1 MLNDYYMAA
10 AERLI
15 YCPLDGSFNW
25 GQSSDVR
32 PHLRGKPAGSKF
44 SDGYVYITHEGKRL
58 LAHRLAWVKLTG
70 SAPEG
75 QMDHVNMVRSDNRAS
90 NLRLASVTENNR
102 NRTRQANNTSGYKG
116 VTFHKGTGKYQAK
129 ICANKKRISLGYFA
143 DAATAA
149 QAYQNAVGEHHG
161 QFARFQ

>member
-44 SDGYVYITHEGKRL
+44 SDGYVYITHDGKRL
-58 LAHRLAWVKLTG
+58 LAHRIAWIKLTG
-70 SAPEG
+70 GVPEG
-75 QMDHVNMVRSDNRAS
+75 QMDHINMVRSDNRAS

-102 NRTRQANNTSGYKG
+102 NRTRQANNTSGYK
-116 VTFHKGTGKYQAK
+116 AK

-149 QAYQNAVGEHHG
+149 QAYQKAVGEHHG